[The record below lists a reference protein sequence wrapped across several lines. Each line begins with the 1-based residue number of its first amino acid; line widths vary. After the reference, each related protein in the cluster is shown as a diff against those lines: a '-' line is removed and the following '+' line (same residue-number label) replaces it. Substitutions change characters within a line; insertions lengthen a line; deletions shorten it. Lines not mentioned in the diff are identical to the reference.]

1 MEEIQLLKNP
11 EPIKNLLFSPE
22 VSKEKPTG
30 QWWQKNFHEFEN
42 ETNRKLLTGWRDQL
56 FSKRCQAVHL
66 WLTACNLWQLMETDV
81 LIQYLCVVGVTSC
94 QVWKNSKVTT
104 KHVNC
109 PQTRSLYAGSDSG
122 VVQSPTAFCSR
133 YRSCFDCILARDPY
147 CAWDHRTAT
156 CVNIFDAPRQ
166 SHRYLHILYQKYF

>member
-1 MEEIQLLKNP
+1 M
-11 EPIKNLLFSPE
+11 
-22 VSKEKPTG
+22 VA
-30 QWWQKNFHEFEN
+30 KNFPWVW
-42 ETNRKLLTGWRDQL
+42 KLDQ
-56 FSKRCQAVHL
+56 SKVADSLVWPVVLQTMPGCAVHL
-66 WLTACNLWQLMETDV
+66 WLTACILLQLMSTDV
-81 LIQYLCVVGVTSC
+81 LIQYLCVVGGVSC
-94 QVWKNSKVTT
+94 QAWKNSKVTN
-104 KHVNC
+104 KHVYC

-166 SHRYLHILYQKYF
+166 SHRYLYIINTFNLYEPSSLTHSCI